1 MRHRFAP
8 VFSVRLP
15 GACVVLSVTFSYAR
29 AEKFQNVRGG
39 VPGTTVP
46 EVTCSV
52 AQHRNSVS
60 TREIP
65 GGIWGSRTLTEAIF
79 NRTLKNFRM
88 ALQWKTKARIDS
100 AAENQILL
108 YQSGIPGFA
117 SYQHSGNYNNL

>member
-1 MRHRFAP
+1 M
-8 VFSVRLP
+8 
-15 GACVVLSVTFSYAR
+15 LSVTFSYAR

-39 VPGTTVP
+39 VSGTTVP

-60 TREIP
+60 SREIP
-65 GGIWGSRTLTEAIF
+65 AGICGSRMVTEAIC

-88 ALQWKTKARIDS
+88 ALQWKTKTRIDS

-108 YQSGIPGFA
+108 YQSGIPGFV
-117 SYQHSGNYNNL
+117 SYQHSGKYNNLCVVT